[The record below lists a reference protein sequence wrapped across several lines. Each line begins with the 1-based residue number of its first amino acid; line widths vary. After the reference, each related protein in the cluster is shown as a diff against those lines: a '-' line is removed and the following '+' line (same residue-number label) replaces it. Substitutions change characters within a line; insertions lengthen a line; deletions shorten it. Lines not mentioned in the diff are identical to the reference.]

1 MKEYDHKEIEEKW
14 QRQWAADDLYKT
26 PSDPNNPHY
35 VLDMFPYPSGSGLH
49 VGHVEGYTGT
59 DVYARFQRMLGK
71 DVLHPMGWDAFGL
84 PAENYAVKTGVPP
97 REKTD
102 ESIATFKSQINRL
115 GLSYD
120 WDREIDTSRSDYYR
134 WTQWLFTKL
143 FDNDLAEKKPAKV
156 NWCPGC
162 QTVLA
167 NEQVVDGACE
177 RCDSQVVQKEM
188 NQWFFNITKY
198 SDELVDDL
206 VDLDWPRSTK
216 QAQRNWI
223 GRQKG
228 ARFSFPVSAKS
239 GEFPDLEV
247 FTTRPDTLFGV
258 TFMVVAPEHE
268 LVTNALDEGAL
279 ENAEEVEKHRTET
292 EAKTERERQESD
304 EKTGVKLA
312 GITATHPA
320 TGEEIPVYVADY
332 VLAGYGTGAIMAV
345 PAHDKRDF
353 AFAQKFGIDVKQV
366 ITTYIE
372 HCDGINDPREDVKL
386 IDGRPCVDIIIEHP
400 TQEKFLVQIEKAEEH
415 THVHLVGGGIDE
427 DETQKEAVAKE
438 LIEETGFVNFEIKER
453 VFQDLECLGYR
464 HTKNANVRGFTN
476 FYHVKLK
483 DLEQVESEIDEGLH
497 EIDWRTKQEVTNTIT
512 WEPHLFGW
520 KKFIDSSVF
529 IEEGQLINSG
539 DFSDLS
545 SEEAGEKITEK
556 FGKPETTY
564 RLRDWS
570 VGRQRFWGCP
580 IPVVYDPEGEAHVVP
595 AEHLPWE
602 LPTDVLFEPTGEAP
616 LEKSEEL
623 KKRTEK
629 IFGEGWTPETS
640 TLDTFVDSSWYF
652 LRFTDPHNQAA
663 FADADAINKWC
674 PVDTYVGGAE
684 HSVMHLLY
692 ARFITKALADME
704 YIDFREP
711 FVSLRHQGMI
721 MAEDGTKMSKSVGN
735 VVNPNEVVDQVGADT
750 LRMYE
755 LFAGP
760 FADSV
765 DWNTDAI
772 AGPRRFLEKIWRLV
786 GQHGESIKS
795 LETPADDHVLHQT
808 IKSVTENIHDFRFN
822 TAISSLMELVNDFV
836 DREQISSD
844 ALGVCIRLLAPFAPH
859 ITEEL
864 WRQLDGEGS
873 VHQQAWPEYD
883 EAATQ
888 KAEITIA
895 VQVNGTVRGEIVV
908 SQNTSESEILTQ
920 AKEQENVANW
930 LEDTAIKRE
939 IYVEGRLVN
948 FVTGK

>member
-1 MKEYDHKEIEEKW
+1 MKEYDHNEIETKW
-14 QRQWAADDLYKT
+14 QKQWVDDELYKT
-26 PSDPNNPHY
+26 PAEPSNPHY

-59 DVYARFQRMLGK
+59 DVYARIQRMQGK

-84 PAENYAVKTGVPP
+84 PAENYAVKTGVHP
-97 REKTD
+97 RKKTD

-143 FDNDLAEKKPAKV
+143 FENDLAEKKPAKV

-167 NEQVVDGACE
+167 NEQIVDGACE

-188 NQWFFNITKY
+188 NQWFFRITKY
-198 SDELVDDL
+198 ADELVDDL
-206 VDLDWPRSTK
+206 EDLDWPRSTK

-223 GRQKG
+223 GRQEG
-228 ARFSFPVSAKS
+228 ARFSFPVSAELGDFS
-239 GEFPDLEV
+239 DLEV

-258 TFMVVAPEHE
+258 TFMAVAPEHD
-268 LVTNALDEGAL
+268 LVTQLL
-279 ENAEEVEKHRTET
+279 ENQESGIENHAQVEKYVAAA
-292 EAKTERERQESD
+292 EAKTDRQRQENK
-304 EKTGVKLA
+304 EKTGVKL
-312 GITATHPA
+312 GGVTAVHPA
-320 TGEEIPVYVADY
+320 TGDEIPIYVADY

-345 PAHDKRDF
+345 PAHDKRDH
-353 AFAQKFGIDVKQV
+353 AFAEK
-366 ITTYIE
+366 Y
-372 HCDGINDPREDVKL
+372 
-386 IDGRPCVDIIIEHP
+386 DI
-400 TQEKFLVQIEKAEEH
+400 
-415 THVHLVGGGIDE
+415 
-427 DETQKEAVAKE
+427 
-438 LIEETGFVNFEIKER
+438 EIKNVVLNNQAIKASDRGAGIEGTTTESISGEKVEE
-453 VFQDLECLGYR
+453 VFTGKGVVANSDTFNGLPSNQGGDL
-464 HTKNANVRGFTN
+464 
-476 FYHVKLK
+476 
-483 DLEQVESEIDEGLH
+483 I
-497 EIDWRTKQEVTNTIT
+497 TKQY
-512 WEPHLFGW
+512 
-520 KKFIDSSVF
+520 
-529 IEEGQLINSG
+529 GQ
-539 DFSDLS
+539 
-545 SEEAGEKITEK
+545 T
-556 FGKPETTY
+556 ETTY

-580 IPVVYDPEGEAHVVP
+580 IPVVYDPDGKAHAVP
-595 AEHLPWE
+595 DEHLPWE
-602 LPTDVLFEPTGEAP
+602 LPTDVPFEPTGEAP
-616 LEKSEEL
+616 LEKSVKLTE
-623 KKRTEK
+623 RTEK
-629 IFGEGWTPETS
+629 IFGEGWKPETS

-652 LRFTDPHNQAA
+652 LRFTDPHNKAV
-663 FADADAINKWC
+663 FADPDAANNWC

-704 YIDFREP
+704 YVDFREP

-721 MAEDGTKMSKSVGN
+721 MAEDGTKMSKSKGN
-735 VVNPNEVVDQVGADT
+735 VVNPNEVIDQVGADT

-772 AGPRRFLEKIWRLV
+772 AGPRRFLEKIWHLV
-786 GQHGESIKS
+786 GQHGGSIKR